1 MSAMS
6 LSHYNLRAD
15 REKMALLKDFYCEF
29 VGLKVGPR
37 AALNSYGFWLYA
49 SDQAVLHLSEIRS
62 GEQRQSE
69 LKTSFDHVAFNCVDS
84 QAMQEKLQQAGI
96 VYRLAEIPASEGF
109 PTQQQIFFNDPL
121 GNGIELNFV

>member
-1 MSAMS
+1 MPAIS

-15 REKMALLKDFYCEF
+15 RDQMLLLKDFYCKF
-29 VGLKVGPR
+29 VGLNEGAR
-37 AALNSYGFWLYA
+37 AALNSFGFWLYA
-49 SDQAVLHLSEIRS
+49 GDQAVLHLSEIRA
-62 GEQRQSE
+62 GEDRQSE
-69 LKTSFDHVAFNCVDS
+69 LKTSFDHVAFNCVDI

>member
-1 MSAMS
+1 MSAIS

-15 REKMALLKDFYCEF
+15 RDQMILLKDFYCEF

-49 SDQAVLHLSEIRS
+49 GDQAVLHLSEIRH

-84 QAMQEKLQQAGI
+84 SAMQEKLSQAGI
-96 VYRLAEIPASEGF
+96 EFRIAEIPASEGF
-109 PTQQQIFFNDPL
+109 PTQKQIFFNDPL